1 MDYFTVLGFSVF
13 GIGSFLSLFFILRK
27 GLNDGGY
34 LFLYFLL
41 FLLSYEMFYKTL
53 IHSKLIYSFPALYIS
68 GRFFNL
74 LVYPVFLFFVLS
86 ITRPN
91 FRLRVKHWMLLST
104 IIAFILINYFPSLS
118 LSIDQKLENLE
129 LFYKDTRPGSFNY
142 WKNWKTLL
150 KGTIIPLVFVSLIA
164 LEFFRFTKN
173 NQSRPKKILLYILL
187 IVTSSFFLFNLFSN
201 LIYKRLE
208 IVSGWSMIEWPV
220 DIFFLSVVIAL
231 LSLIALLVNSGVT
244 FLPPSKYTS
253 SSLNKN
259 SYNEMTSE
267 ISRVIREKQL
277 YKQFDFNLQLLS
289 DELNSNSSY
298 ISQTINHGL
307 GIRFN
312 DYINQFRVEEAKRQL
327 RSSENKH
334 LTIEAISEL
343 CGFKSKSTFFR
354 AFKKETGLTPK
365 QFVQDSKK
373 GSN

>member
-1 MDYFTVLGFSVF
+1 MDYFTILGFSFF

-41 FLLSYEMFYKTL
+41 FLLSYELFYKTL
-53 IHSKLIYSFPALYIS
+53 IHSKLIYSFPTLYIS

-86 ITRPN
+86 ITRSN
-91 FRLRVKHWMLLST
+91 FRLRVKHWILIST

-118 LSIDQKLENLE
+118 LSIDQKLENLD
-129 LFYKDTRPGSFNY
+129 LFYQDTRPGPFNY
-142 WKNWKTLL
+142 WKNWQTLL

-164 LEFFRFTKN
+164 FELFRFTRDN
-173 NQSRPKKILLYILL
+173 HSTPKKILLYILL
-187 IVTSSFFLFNLFSN
+187 TVISFFFLFNLSSN
-201 LIYKRLE
+201 LLYKRLE

-231 LSLIALLVNSGVT
+231 LSFTALLVNSGVA
-244 FLPPSKYTS
+244 FLPPSKYAS

-259 SYNEMTSE
+259 SYDEMISE
-267 ISRVIREKQL
+267 ISRIIREKQL

-289 DELNSNSSY
+289 DELNSNSGY

-312 DYINQFRVEEAKRQL
+312 DYINQFRVEEAKLQL
-327 RSSENKH
+327 RSSENNH
-334 LTIEAISEL
+334 ITIEAISEL

-365 QFVQDSKK
+365 QFIQDSKK
-373 GSN
+373 SSN

>member
-1 MDYFTVLGFSVF
+1 LDYITVLGFSFF

-41 FLLSYEMFYKTL
+41 FLLSYELFYKTL
-53 IHSKLIYSFPALYIS
+53 IHSKLIYSFPTLYIS

-86 ITRPN
+86 ITRSN
-91 FRLRVKHWMLLST
+91 FRLRVKHWILIST
-104 IIAFILINYFPSLS
+104 IIAFFLINYFHSLS
-118 LSIDQKLENLE
+118 LSIDQKLENLD
-129 LFYKDTRPGSFNY
+129 LFYEDTRPGPFNY
-142 WKNWKTLL
+142 WKNWQTLF
-150 KGTIIPLVFVSLIA
+150 KGTIIPLVFVSSIA
-164 LEFFRFTKN
+164 FELFRFTRKN
-173 NQSRPKKILLYILL
+173 HSTPKKILLYILL
-187 IVTSSFFLFNLFSN
+187 TVISFFFLFNLSSN
-201 LIYKRLE
+201 LLYKRLE
-208 IVSGWSMIEWPV
+208 IASGWSMIEWPV
-220 DIFFLSVVIAL
+220 DISFLSVVIAL
-231 LSLIALLVNSGVT
+231 LSFIALLVNSGVA
-244 FLPPSKYTS
+244 FLPPSKYAS

-259 SYNEMTSE
+259 SYDEMISE

-307 GIRFN
+307 GMRFN
-312 DYINQFRVEEAKRQL
+312 DYINQFRVEEAKSQL

-334 LTIEAISEL
+334 ITIEAISEL

-365 QFVQDSKK
+365 QFVQDSK
-373 GSN
+373 

>member
-1 MDYFTVLGFSVF
+1 MDYFTILGFSFF

-41 FLLSYEMFYKTL
+41 FLLSYELFYKTL
-53 IHSKLIYSFPALYIS
+53 IHSKLIYSFPTLYIS

-91 FRLRVKHWMLLST
+91 FRLRIKHWILIST

-118 LSIDQKLENLE
+118 LSIDQKLENLD
-129 LFYKDTRPGSFNY
+129 LFYQDTRPGPFNY
-142 WKNWKTLL
+142 WNNWQTLL
-150 KGTIIPLVFVSLIA
+150 KGTIIPLVFVSSIA
-164 LEFFRFTKN
+164 FEFFRFTRDN
-173 NQSRPKKILLYILL
+173 HSTPKKILLYILL
-187 IVTSSFFLFNLFSN
+187 TVISFFFLFNLSSN
-201 LIYKRLE
+201 LLYKRLE

-231 LSLIALLVNSGVT
+231 LSFTALLVNSGVA
-244 FLPPSKYTS
+244 FLPPSKYAS

-259 SYNEMTSE
+259 SYDEMISE
-267 ISRVIREKQL
+267 ISRIIREKQL

-289 DELNSNSSY
+289 DELNSNSGY

-312 DYINQFRVEEAKRQL
+312 DYINQFRVEEAKLQL
-327 RSSENKH
+327 RSSENNH
-334 LTIEAISEL
+334 ITIEAISEL

-365 QFVQDSKK
+365 QFIQDSKK
-373 GSN
+373 SSN

>member
-1 MDYFTVLGFSVF
+1 MDYLTILGFSFF

-41 FLLSYEMFYKTL
+41 FLLSYELFYKTL
-53 IHSKLIYSFPALYIS
+53 IHSKLIYSFPTLYIS

-86 ITRPN
+86 ITRSN
-91 FRLRVKHWMLLST
+91 FRLRVKHWIL
-104 IIAFILINYFPSLS
+104 IISIVAFILINYFPSLS
-118 LSIDQKLENLE
+118 LSVDQKLENLD
-129 LFYKDTRPGSFNY
+129 LFYQDIRPGPFNY
-142 WKNWKTLL
+142 WKNWQTLL
-150 KGTIIPLVFVSLIA
+150 KGTIIPLAFVSLIA
-164 LEFFRFTKN
+164 FEFFRFTRDN
-173 NQSRPKKILLYILL
+173 HSTPKKILLYILL
-187 IVTSSFFLFNLFSN
+187 TVISFFFLFNMSSN
-201 LIYKRLE
+201 LLYKRLE
-208 IVSGWSMIEWPV
+208 IASGWSMIEWPV

-231 LSLIALLVNSGVT
+231 LSLTALLVNSGVA
-244 FLPPSKYTS
+244 FLPPSKYAS

-259 SYNEMTSE
+259 SYDEIISE
-267 ISRVIREKQL
+267 ISRVIKEKQL

-289 DELNSNSSY
+289 DELNSNSGY

-312 DYINQFRVEEAKRQL
+312 DYINQFRVEEAKLQL
-327 RSSENKH
+327 RSSENNH
-334 LTIEAISEL
+334 ITIEAISEL

-365 QFVQDSKK
+365 QFIQDSKK
-373 GSN
+373 SSN